1 MPRIY
6 PGSPEGHFRG
16 LDRKAMARQ
25 GVLVEPYQRL
35 KPEQVEQI
43 HQASLAIL
51 SQPGILCFNRSA
63 AEVFADHGA
72 EVSPVPQPGAD
83 CWHLQIPEKII
94 TDAVETAPKV
104 VKLGARDENNCL
116 ILDGNEPRVRFAS
129 GSEANNW
136 LEVDVDA
143 FVSRRNPDIEV
154 DVPTFRVEKG
164 TVDRLAKAAHLCEHL
179 DSWDSFLRTVNI
191 QDDDITDDNKDVNKF
206 FVALNNTTKHV
217 MSGLTELSQLSNV
230 VRMSHIIAGGEDR
243 FRKNPVI
250 SFITCVIKSPLQMVD
265 DTTQTAIEVARRG
278 IPLVISSSPQG
289 GSTAPITEDG
299 MVAQINA
306 EILVGIAL
314 TQLVNKG
321 APVLYGSVPVR
332 ARMDNLYDSYGVP
345 EFNQYN
351 IDCVQMARYYR
362 LPCYSTGGV
371 SDIRVP
377 GIQASVERLF
387 SHILVTLAGPQ
398 YIHYAFGL
406 LERTNTFCPVQAV
419 LDDTHISMVKRFV
432 RQPIVTADRI
442 SESLE
447 QVRRVMGTSH
457 KLYVRFVRSALRSG
471 EIAPPYPFES
481 KDTVDKTLLRARER
495 MEEILS
501 LPPSHMAEPVV
512 DKVFQEVPGLLTRL
526 RGS

>member
-1 MPRIY
+1 
-6 PGSPEGHFRG
+6 
-16 LDRKAMARQ
+16 MARQ
-25 GVLVEPYQRL
+25 GILVEPYQRL
-35 KPEQVEQI
+35 KLEQVEQI
-43 HQASLAIL
+43 HRASLAIL
-51 SQPGILCFNRSA
+51 TNPGILCFNRNA
-63 AEVFADHGA
+63 AEIFGDYGA
-72 EVSPVPQPGAD
+72 EVLPIEQGNAACCLLKIPGK
-83 CWHLQIPEKII
+83 LIS
-94 TDAVETAPKV
+94 DAVQAAPKV

-116 ILDGNEPRVRFAS
+116 ILDGGEPRVRFAS

-136 LEVDVDA
+136 LDVDVET
-143 FVSRRNPDIEV
+143 FVSKRDPCMEIDI
-154 DVPTFRVEKG
+154 PMFRVEKG
-164 TVDRLAKAAHLCEHL
+164 TVDRLARAAHLCEHL

-191 QDDDITDDNKDVNKF
+191 QDDDITEDNKDVNKF
-206 FVALNNTTKHV
+206 FASLNNTTKHV
-217 MSGLTELSQLSNV
+217 MSGLTELSQLGNV
-230 VRMSHIIAGGEDR
+230 IKMAQIIAGGEDR
-243 FRKNPVI
+243 LRENSII
-250 SFITCVIKSPLQMVD
+250 SFITCTVKSPLQLVD
-265 DTTQTAIEVARRG
+265 DTTQKAIEIAKRG

-289 GSTAPITEDG
+289 GSTAPIREEG

-314 TQLVNKG
+314 SQLVNKG
-321 APVLYGSVPVR
+321 TPVLYGSVPVR
-332 ARMDNLYDSYGVP
+332 ADMVNLYDSYGVP

-351 IDCVQMARYYR
+351 IDCVQMARYYG

-371 SDIRVP
+371 SDVKVP

-419 LDDTHISMVKRFV
+419 LDDAHIDMVKRFV
-432 RQPIVTADRI
+432 RQPTVTADRI

-447 QVRRVMGTSH
+447 QIKRVMGTSH

-471 EIAPPYPFES
+471 EIAPPYPFGA
-481 KDTVDKTLLRARER
+481 KDMVDETLFRAREK

-501 LPPSHMAEPVV
+501 LPPLHIAGEVV

-526 RGS
+526 RNG